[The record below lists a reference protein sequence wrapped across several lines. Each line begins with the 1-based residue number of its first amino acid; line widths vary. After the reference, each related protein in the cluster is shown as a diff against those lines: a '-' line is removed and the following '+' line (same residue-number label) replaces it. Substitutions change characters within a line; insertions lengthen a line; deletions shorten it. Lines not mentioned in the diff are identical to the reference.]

1 MTTLYLHC
9 GVARY
14 GAVRAATIYTVPEPR
29 CTYFTLLDG
38 NLRVACHLT
47 ELPIFITLCFEHA
60 GATCEYLLIYATT
73 LDGYLRSR
81 VSRVSRSR
89 VGNVGDVAATE
100 YLTEDDGSVRCSV
113 DGYRG
118 GLIYGTHLFEVDV
131 CAVSLL
137 V

>member
-14 GAVRAATIYTVPEPR
+14 GAVRAAAIYTVPEPR

-60 GATCEYLLIYATT
+60 GATCEYLLIYAAA
-73 LDGYLRSR
+73 LYDNCRSY
-81 VSRVSRSR
+81 VSNIR

-100 YLTEDDGSVRCSV
+100 YLTEDDGTVRCSV
-113 DGYRG
+113 NGYRG

-131 CAVSLL
+131 CAVTLL